1 MDADTQTSSKTG
13 AYIARCR
20 CGCGGIVFASV
31 DNPEHA
37 TDTAKEVARC
47 IREGYAVERTVVS
60 VVRTQPFGCQAPK
73 PSLRDFWV
81 IDKIERKRI

>member
-1 MDADTQTSSKTG
+1 MDADANTSSETP

-37 TDTAKEVARC
+37 ADTAKEVARC
-47 IREGYAVERTVVS
+47 IRDGYAVERTVVS

-73 PSLRDFWV
+73 PSLRDFWLSNSV
-81 IDKIERKRI
+81 KG